1 MTVTDPDA
9 LVVGPEHENRFSS
22 GPTANFAKGL
32 LWLIV
37 VVLAAVSL
45 TFILSRVIPA
55 DPARLAAGLEA
66 GPEQVAQVRH
76 DLGLDRPVVVQYGN
90 YLGGLLSGD
99 FGDSIRT
106 RQPVINDLLQA
117 LPASL
122 ELIVVSFAII
132 AGLGILL
139 GVIWA
144 YWPRGLHSVLLRI
157 VAVAGSAMPVFW
169 VGLLLQVGL
178 AANIDWLPIA
188 GSFNHRKFGVDE
200 ITGSGLL
207 DSLISMDTTAITEAI
222 RRLLLPV
229 TTIVFHNIALT
240 MTLMRTSMSE
250 QLQRPY
256 VQAARARGVSEPKVV
271 TVDALRNALNPVVTM
286 LGLQLGWSLG
296 GVVIVE
302 VIFSWP
308 GIGLYAFSSFQAFD
322 YNAIMAVTI
331 IATASFVLINS
342 LVNRIYQVLDPRI
355 T

>member
-1 MTVTDPDA
+1 MTGPE
-9 LVVGPEHENRFSS
+9 LEPSVVGTESARRFGS
-22 GPTANFAKGL
+22 GPTANFAKGF
-32 LWLIV
+32 LWLLL

-66 GPEQVAQVRH
+66 GAEQVAQVRE
-76 DLGLDRPVVVQYGN
+76 DLGLDRPVAVQYVS
-90 YLGGLLSGD
+90 YLGGLASGD

-106 RQPVINDLLQA
+106 RQPVIGDLLDA

-122 ELIVVSFAII
+122 ELIIVSFMLI

-139 GVIWA
+139 GVVWA
-144 YWPRGLHSVLLRI
+144 YWPRGLHSFLLRI
-157 VAVAGSAMPVFW
+157 TAVAGSAMPVFW

-207 DSLISMDTTAITEAI
+207 DSLISLDTTAIIEAI
-222 RRLLLPV
+222 RRLILPV

-250 QLQRPY
+250 QLERPY
-256 VQAARARGVSEPKVV
+256 VQAARARGVSEPRVV
-271 TVDALRNALNPVVTM
+271 GVDALRNALNPVVTM

-342 LVNRIYQVLDPRI
+342 LVNRIYRVLDPRI